1 MNRKSFFRIFIA
13 IIIILAGVI
22 GYFALVYKPVT
33 INITEPPPKQTIPP
47 VTNKAFQTSS
57 STTTPTDLSVLSLKE
72 ILSQPRKFDGKTI
85 TIDAYYYEST
95 EKVVIASKVITDGT
109 GWRSVSDDE
118 VWISWGINP
127 PADLSSKLKQ
137 LPGIGGEP
145 DLYGRV
151 EVTGI
156 FIIAGYQ
163 GAGHLGEYKY
173 SFNIRRFRVWDEF
186 SGKFMD

>member
-1 MNRKSFFRIFIA
+1 MEKRLR
-13 IIIILAGVI
+13 L
-22 GYFALVYKPVT
+22 
-33 INITEPPPKQTIPP
+33 
-47 VTNKAFQTSS
+47 
-57 STTTPTDLSVLSLKE
+57 TPN
-72 ILSQPRKFDGKTI
+72 
-85 TIDAYYYEST
+85 YYEAI
-95 EKVVIASKVITDGT
+95 EKVVIASKITVHEE

-118 VWISWGINP
+118 VWVSWGIKP

-156 FIIAGYQ
+156 FTIAGDH

-173 SFNIRRFRVWDEF
+173 NFEIRRFRVWDEF
-186 SGKFMD
+186 SGKFLD